1 MKTVTS
7 KRCNTHTLHHNAK
20 GIIPKIMCNNHISHY
35 DDTKK
40 NDTEQ
45 KFYITVALWFW
56 FVKRSLRTR
65 DQAVR

>member
-7 KRCNTHTLHHNAK
+7 KRCNTHTLHHSAK

-40 NDTEQ
+40 NDIEQ
-45 KFYITVALWFW
+45 KFYITVALWF
-56 FVKRSLRTR
+56 
-65 DQAVR
+65 